1 MNEMKKYEFD
11 DVKKEIE
18 NQFSKMKHRE
28 NIEMTILGLILS
40 VPLYIK
46 DVEILIKIF
55 SENDFNVWIYWVAV
69 FLLICS
75 IVNLH
80 MLSLS
85 DSYKS
90 FKPMTNDNEINFL
103 SDRYSY
109 SVNYLKKLQNNE
121 KKICILFFYWFCLY
135 RLLVAI
141 RFRFSSLTTKVA
153 FASLL

>member
-28 NIEMTILGLILS
+28 NIEMTILGLVLS

-121 KKICILFFYWFCLY
+121 KRSAYCSSIGFAFIVYLLLFGLG
-135 RLLVAI
+135 LV
-141 RFRFSSLTTKVA
+141 R
-153 FASLL
+153 